1 MWEAE
6 RSFAFLPFH
15 RPALVIEIM
24 RLRRSRSMKWIAFKM
39 LTGDLTKYFSMVF
52 GVAFASLL
60 MAQQMAIFCGIM
72 MLTTAQVRDVEGGDI
87 WVMDPDVL
95 SIDDFKPLRDTD
107 LYRIRGVPGVKWAV
121 PLYKGIVQVRL
132 TIGADRVSRGRDRPD
147 GGRITPLTQPAM
159 LLGLDDASLVGAPR
173 PENILIGSLE
183 RLREPDAVFIDQYSC
198 RLIWPEESPESDVPE
213 GYRRFVGR
221 AFEMNERRAVV
232 VGICRAAP
240 NFHTLPMIYT
250 TFAHAKHIVPGR
262 RLTAYVLAKADEGS
276 PLREVCQRINERT
289 GLKALTNGAF
299 VWTTIRYYGTRT
311 GIPINFGVTVGLGFL
326 VGTAVTG
333 LTFYQFTTENLKQFG
348 TLKALGT
355 SNRALLGISLLQAL
369 LVGPIGYGLGVGI
382 AALFG
387 MATKDDPVMAF
398 YMPWQV
404 LALTAAAVLS
414 ICVLSSLL
422 SVRRVLL
429 LEPSVVFRA

>member
-147 GGRITPLTQPAM
+147 GVSWPHGRRRRRPRSGVA
-159 LLGLDDASLVGAPR
+159 LDDHVGGQLQGGPLAVGQPR
-173 PENILIGSLE
+173 
-183 RLREPDAVFIDQYSC
+183 
-198 RLIWPEESPESDVPE
+198 
-213 GYRRFVGR
+213 
-221 AFEMNERRAVV
+221 
-232 VGICRAAP
+232 
-240 NFHTLPMIYT
+240 
-250 TFAHAKHIVPGR
+250 
-262 RLTAYVLAKADEGS
+262 
-276 PLREVCQRINERT
+276 QR
-289 GLKALTNGAF
+289 
-299 VWTTIRYYGTRT
+299 
-311 GIPINFGVTVGLGFL
+311 
-326 VGTAVTG
+326 
-333 LTFYQFTTENLKQFG
+333 Q
-348 TLKALGT
+348 
-355 SNRALLGISLLQAL
+355 
-369 LVGPIGYGLGVGI
+369 LGVG
-382 AALFG
+382 
-387 MATKDDPVMAF
+387 D
-398 YMPWQV
+398 QV
-404 LALTAAAVLS
+404 AGA
-414 ICVLSSLL
+414 
-422 SVRRVLL
+422 
-429 LEPSVVFRA
+429 